1 MTDGSANKKAEKT
14 AGIGLD
20 IGTNMLVAAFLGEG
34 NAPRFKMQRDAF
46 FRIVPKS
53 QVNQSSI
60 RMGLEKRG
68 CSFIADSDGSFIV
81 VGQDALEIAVERNGI
96 AQRPLSRGVLSPKEK
111 SSFPMLKL
119 IIKDLIK
126 EGVEG
131 SKVVYSVPARP
142 IDGKFDI
149 LYHQEIMGTYL
160 ADLGFDSQPIN
171 EAFAI
176 CLSELLDV
184 NLTGIALSFGA
195 GMVNIC
201 VAHQGDP
208 LIEMSVTKGGDFID
222 TSVGYALDISPSIVQ
237 LEKEAGVDLN
247 NPKSKIEEAVAIYY
261 DSVIKYT
268 LDNIGFEFNKLGT
281 DLPSFKDPVPVV
293 VSGGLTLADGFVDRF
308 KGGLK
313 KIDFPIRMGE
323 VVRAKN
329 PMTAVAEGALLASR
343 L

>member
-1 MTDGSANKKAEKT
+1 MSSNDSKKTEK
-14 AGIGLD
+14 AKGVGLD
-20 IGTNMLVAAFLGEG
+20 IGTNMLVAAFVDEG
-34 NAPRFKMQRDAF
+34 NTPKFKMQRDAF

-68 CSFIADSDGSFIV
+68 CSFITDNDGSFIV

-96 AQRPLSRGVLSPKEK
+96 AQRPLKRGVLSPKEK

-126 EGVEG
+126 KAPSG

-160 ADLGFDSQPIN
+160 SELGFKSQPIN

-176 CLSELLDV
+176 CLSELLDY

-195 GMVNIC
+195 GMVNVC
-201 VAHQGDP
+201 VSHQGDP
-208 LIEMSVTKGGDFID
+208 LIEMSVTKAGDFID
-222 TSVGYALDISPSIVQ
+222 QSVGYALDMSPSIVQ
-237 LEKEAGVDLN
+237 LEKEAGIDLN
-247 NPKSKIEEAVAIYY
+247 NPKSKIEEAVGIYY
-261 DSVIKYT
+261 NSMIKYA
-268 LDNIGFEFNKLGT
+268 LKNIGFEFDKL
-281 DLPSFKDPVPVV
+281 DKELPSFKDPVKVV
-293 VSGGLTLADGFVDRF
+293 VAGGLTLADGFVDKFRSCF
-308 KGGLK
+308 ND
-313 KIDFPIRMGE
+313 INFPIKVGDII
-323 VVRAKN
+323 RAKN
-329 PMTAVAEGALLASR
+329 PMTSVANGALLASQ